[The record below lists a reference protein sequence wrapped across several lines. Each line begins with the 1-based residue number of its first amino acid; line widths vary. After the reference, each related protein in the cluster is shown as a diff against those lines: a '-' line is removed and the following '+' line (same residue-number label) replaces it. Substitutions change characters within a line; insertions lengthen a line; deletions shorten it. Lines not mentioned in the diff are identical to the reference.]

1 LGINQD
7 QINGGEREGA
17 AMMKDKIKTA
27 EEAIALIRNGDVVSC
42 SGFVG
47 TGTPE
52 ELIAAFLRPRAA
64 MARSAD

>member
-52 ELIAAFLRPRAA
+52 ELRKV
-64 MARSAD
+64 